1 MAECSG
7 DAREHWSPSVATA
20 RRWTC
25 CLVTSA
31 QWARWAWR
39 SRRRVTVNTALA
51 TASLLLSANAWPQQA
66 PPWFELEAESPVG
79 SPSLEVVFDDE
90 PIFQTPGATRNRRG
104 AATLGARLP
113 WFGSAMGPGC
123 EQPWHLVGAF
133 AWICGDRVRQSDWPF
148 EIAGRMPH
156 FADGLPF
163 KYYFVGIDGS
173 FGYASLA
180 SADEGAPQSQFEP
193 DFSVAVV
200 RLEPKAST
208 GELYALTSHGSWL
221 PARDLRPAN
230 PSDFE
235 GVVFAP
241 KQTEAAWTFSETP
254 VSSSPGAKPHR
265 TLPPLRHIVFGEE
278 LTQRGR
284 AYLRLADGGYV
295 ERKNV
300 RLARARSTPE
310 GLLPNERWLDIDID
324 QQTLVAYEGNRAVFG
339 TLVSSGRGSD
349 GSAEA
354 TPKGEFRIWVKLLST
369 DMTNLERDEAQHYYA
384 IEDVPWVMFFQAGYG
399 LHGAFWHRSFG
410 NRRSH
415 GCVNLSPRDA
425 QRLFA
430 WTSPLLPSGWRA
442 ALPTAYDLGTRV
454 VVH

>member
-1 MAECSG
+1 MS
-7 DAREHWSPSVATA
+7 RERRSLAVDVAP
-20 RRWTC
+20 RWGC
-25 CLVTSA
+25 CLGTSA
-31 QWARWAWR
+31 HGARQVWQTG
-39 SRRRVTVNTALA
+39 RRIAFNTALA
-51 TASLLLSANAWPQQA
+51 AAPLLFAANAWSQQA
-66 PPWFELEAESPVG
+66 PPWFGPETEPPIG

-90 PIFQTPGATRNRRG
+90 SLFQTPAATRNRRG

-148 EIAGRMPH
+148 ETAGRAPY

-163 KYYFVGIDGS
+163 KYYFVGDDGS
-173 FGYASLA
+173 FGYSSLA
-180 SADEGAPQSQFEP
+180 SAEEGAPQSQLDP

-200 RLEPKAST
+200 RLEPKPST
-208 GELYALTSHGSWL
+208 GELYALTSHGFWL

-235 GVVFAP
+235 GVVFTP
-241 KQTEAAWTFSETP
+241 NQTEAAWTFSETP
-254 VSSSPGAKPHR
+254 VSPAPGAKPNR
-265 TLPPLRHIVFGEE
+265 TLPPLRHIAFGEE

-284 AYLRLADGGYV
+284 VYLSLADGGYV
-295 ERKNV
+295 ERKKV
-300 RLARARSTPE
+300 RLARTRSAPD
-310 GLLPNERWLDIDID
+310 GLLPNERWIDIDID
-324 QQTLVAYEGNRAVFG
+324 QQTLVAYEGTRAVFG
-339 TLVSSGRGSD
+339 TLVSSGRGRE

-369 DMTNLERDEAQHYYA
+369 DMTNLENDEADHYYA

-430 WTSPLLPSGWRA
+430 WTNPRLPSGWRA
-442 ALPTAYDLGTRV
+442 SLPTAYDLGTRV